1 MQWFAFGRRFAR
13 RAKRLPT
20 TLLAPCPHPQPPQL
34 WALSTP
40 PRDIIARFGQD
51 PSYRLPPT
59 FFDDFI
65 TVAEDECRHFLLLE
79 ARLEET
85 GSRYGALPAHDGLW
99 ESAWAT
105 GEAQGLGFRVS
116 G

>member
-1 MQWFAFGRRFAR
+1 MIYAMV
-13 RAKRLPT
+13 RLRQSGCPT
-20 TLLAPCPHPQPPQL
+20 THLPPCPHPQPPQL
-34 WALSTP
+34 RALSTP
-40 PRDIIARFGQD
+40 RRDIIARFGQD
-51 PSYRLPPT
+51 PSYRLPPA
-59 FFDDFI
+59 FYDDFI

-105 GEAQGLGFRVS
+105 GEAQGLGLRAE

>member
-1 MQWFAFGRRFAR
+1 MQSGCPQHCWPPVPTHN
-13 RAKRLPT
+13 LPNSG
-20 TLLAPCPHPQPPQL
+20 PCPP
-34 WALSTP
+34 P

-51 PSYRLPPT
+51 PSYRLPPA
-59 FFDDFI
+59 FFNDFI